1 MATAA
6 STMSLLP
13 LSQLK
18 QLQQQRRHAGAGSV
32 LVLGRRKRFV
42 VPVRTCSIA
51 SMGARS
57 AVGGSIG

>member
-18 QLQQQRRHAGAGSV
+18 QIQQQRRHGGAGSV

-42 VPVRTCSIA
+42 VPVRTRPSL
-51 SMGARS
+51 SSPGDW
-57 AVGGSIG
+57 

>member
-42 VPVRTCSIA
+42 VPVRTRPSL
-51 SMGARS
+51 SSPGDW
-57 AVGGSIG
+57 

>member
-1 MATAA
+1 MAAAA

-18 QLQQQRRHAGAGSV
+18 QLHQQRRRHSAAGSV

-42 VPVRTCSIA
+42 VPVRTISIA
-51 SMGARS
+51 CLS
-57 AVGGSIG
+57 VCLVIG